1 VLSFILRGCGF
12 IGSNLV
18 KHLLRIGHRVVVID
32 NLSTGKLQNIPF
44 KHKNLFFYKEDITN
58 YKKLRDIFA
67 NYQFDYIFHLAAV
80 ASVQKSVEN
89 PVFTHEVN
97 VDATLHLL
105 EEAKKQKT
113 LKRFIFSSSAAVY
126 GDEPTLPKREDSSIR
141 PLSPYG
147 LDKFC
152 AEQFVI
158 QYHRL
163 YGLPTVELRYFNV
176 YRPNQDPSSP
186 YSCVIS
192 IFLKEFL
199 EKDVPQIR
207 IYGDGTQTRDF
218 VYVEDVVEANLI
230 VARNERAVGEV
241 FNVGTGTET
250 SILDLVETLE
260 GLLNKRA
267 FIKYYPKREGDIE
280 RSVASI
286 EKISNIGFKV
296 NHDIVSGL
304 KRLIT
309 EKFI

>member
-1 VLSFILRGCGF
+1 MLCLVTGGCGF

-18 KHLLRIGHRVVVID
+18 RHLLRLGHRVVIID

-126 GDEPTLPKREDSSIR
+126 GGEPTLPKREDSSIR

-163 YGLPTVELRYFNV
+163 YGLPTVALRYFNV
-176 YRPNQDPSSP
+176 YGPNQDPSSP
-186 YSCVIS
+186 YSGVIS

-199 EKDVPQIR
+199 EKVDNYDEEQLPEI
-207 IYGDGTQTRDF
+207 D
-218 VYVEDVVEANLI
+218 EDEI
-230 VARNERAVGEV
+230 P
-241 FNVGTGTET
+241 F
-250 SILDLVETLE
+250 
-260 GLLNKRA
+260 
-267 FIKYYPKREGDIE
+267 
-280 RSVASI
+280 
-286 EKISNIGFKV
+286 
-296 NHDIVSGL
+296 
-304 KRLIT
+304 
-309 EKFI
+309 